1 MTCWTNLEK
10 YLRTIKQINK
20 MKKVSL
26 ILTALV
32 MSISSFAA
40 PKAVKLNTTASSIAW
55 YAEKVT
61 GKHNGTVAI
70 SAGALNVNGKKL
82 VGGNFTIDLKSIK
95 DLDITDPGYNQKF
108 IGHITSGDFFEV
120 EKFPTASFVI
130 TKVAGN
136 QVTGNLTVKGITKS
150 ITFPAEIA
158 VKGGK
163 VSAKANI
170 TIDRTDFNIRYG
182 SKKFFESIGDKAIYD
197 DFALTVSLVSE

>member
-1 MTCWTNLEK
+1 
-10 YLRTIKQINK
+10 
-20 MKKVSL
+20 MKSVKVVIATLALGL
-26 ILTALV
+26 ITFAGV
-32 MSISSFAA
+32 AA
-40 PKAVKLNTTASSIAW
+40 PKVVNVNKSASSIAW
-55 YAEKVT
+55 LAKKVT
-61 GKHNGTVAI
+61 GEHNGTVGI
-70 SAGALNVNGKKL
+70 SAGALNIDGNKL
-82 VGGNFTIDLKSIK
+82 VGGNFTIDLKTIK

-170 TIDRTDFNIRYG
+170 TIDRTDFNIKYG
-182 SKKFFESIGDKAIYD
+182 SKKFFESIGDKAIFD

>member
-1 MTCWTNLEK
+1 
-10 YLRTIKQINK
+10 
-20 MKKVSL
+20 
-26 ILTALV
+26 
-32 MSISSFAA
+32 
-40 PKAVKLNTTASSIAW
+40 
-55 YAEKVT
+55 
-61 GKHNGTVAI
+61 
-70 SAGALNVNGKKL
+70 
-82 VGGNFTIDLKSIK
+82 LKSIK
-95 DLDITDPGYNQKF
+95 DLDITDANYNQKF
-108 IGHITSGDFFEV
+108 IGHISSGDFFEV
-120 EKFPTASFVI
+120 EKFPTATFVI

-163 VSAKANI
+163 VTAKANI

>member
-1 MTCWTNLEK
+1 
-10 YLRTIKQINK
+10 
-20 MKKVSL
+20 MKSVKVVIATLALGL
-26 ILTALV
+26 ITFAGV
-32 MSISSFAA
+32 AA
-40 PKAVKLNTTASSIAW
+40 PKVVNVNKSASSIAW
-55 YAEKVT
+55 LAKKVT
-61 GKHNGTVAI
+61 GEHNGTVGI
-70 SAGALNVNGKKL
+70 SAGALSINGNKL

-95 DLDITDPGYNQKF
+95 DLDITDAGYNQKF

-170 TIDRTDFNIRYG
+170 TIDRTDFNIKYG
-182 SKKFFESIGDKAIYD
+182 SKKFFESIGDKAIFD

>member
-1 MTCWTNLEK
+1 
-10 YLRTIKQINK
+10 
-20 MKKVSL
+20 MKSVKVIIATLALGL
-26 ILTALV
+26 ITFAGV
-32 MSISSFAA
+32 AA
-40 PKAVKLNTTASSIAW
+40 PKVVNVNKSASSVAW
-55 YAEKVT
+55 LAKKVT
-61 GKHNGTVAI
+61 GEHNGTVGI
-70 SAGALNVNGKKL
+70 SAGALNVDGNKL
-82 VGGNFTIDLKSIK
+82 IGGNFTIDLKSIK

-108 IGHITSGDFFEV
+108 IGHITSGDFFEI
-120 EKFPTASFVI
+120 EKFPTATFVI

>member
-1 MTCWTNLEK
+1 
-10 YLRTIKQINK
+10 
-20 MKKVSL
+20 MKSVKVIIATLALGL
-26 ILTALV
+26 ITFAGV
-32 MSISSFAA
+32 AA
-40 PKAVKLNTTASSIAW
+40 PKVVNVNKSASSVAW
-55 YAEKVT
+55 LAKKVT
-61 GKHNGTVAI
+61 GQHNGTVGI
-70 SAGALNVNGKKL
+70 SAGALNIDGKKL
-82 VGGNFTIDLKSIK
+82 ISGNFTIDLKTIK
-95 DLDITDPGYNQKF
+95 ILDLTDPVSNQKLV
-108 IGHITSGDFFEV
+108 GHLTTGDIFEV
-120 EKFPTASFVI
+120 EKFPTATFVI

-163 VSAKANI
+163 VTAKANI

>member
-1 MTCWTNLEK
+1 
-10 YLRTIKQINK
+10 
-20 MKKVSL
+20 MKSVNVIIATLAVGL
-26 ILTALV
+26 ITFAGV
-32 MSISSFAA
+32 AA
-40 PKAVKLNTTASSIAW
+40 PKAVNINKSASSIGWLAK
-55 YAEKVT
+55 KVT
-61 GKHNGTVAI
+61 GEHNGTVGI
-70 SAGALNVNGKKL
+70 SAGALNVDGNKL

-95 DLDITDPGYNQKF
+95 DLDITDANYNQKF

-120 EKFPTASFVI
+120 EKFPTATFVI

-163 VSAKANI
+163 VTAKANI

>member
-1 MTCWTNLEK
+1 
-10 YLRTIKQINK
+10 
-20 MKKVSL
+20 MKSVNVIIATLAVGL
-26 ILTALV
+26 ITFAGV
-32 MSISSFAA
+32 AA
-40 PKAVKLNTTASSIAW
+40 PKAVNINKSASSIGWLAK
-55 YAEKVT
+55 KVT
-61 GKHNGTVAI
+61 GEHNGTVGI
-70 SAGALNVNGKKL
+70 SAGALNVYGNKL

-95 DLDITDPGYNQKF
+95 DLDITDANYNQKF
-108 IGHITSGDFFEV
+108 IGHISSGDFFEV
-120 EKFPTASFVI
+120 EKFPTATFVI

-163 VSAKANI
+163 VTAKANI

>member
-1 MTCWTNLEK
+1 
-10 YLRTIKQINK
+10 
-20 MKKVSL
+20 MKSVKVIIATLALGL
-26 ILTALV
+26 ITFAGV
-32 MSISSFAA
+32 AA
-40 PKAVKLNTTASSIAW
+40 PKVVNVNKSASSVAW
-55 YAEKVT
+55 LAKKVT
-61 GKHNGTVAI
+61 GEHNGTVGI
-70 SAGALNVNGKKL
+70 SAGALNVDGNKL
-82 VGGNFTIDLKSIK
+82 IGGNFTIDLKSIK